1 MQTFNFPIHT
11 IEKVYPQTGV
21 GVKFGNSY
29 EFRSPSPAP
38 DQVEY
43 RLSMKGLKYFFNSN
57 GTLNRTINP
66 TRNILFLED
75 FYLAHKLH
83 AKFLYVH
90 QADGT
95 VTVRF
100 KNPLI
105 IPTAYATGR
114 GELPPFEVIL
124 ISQP

>member
-1 MQTFNFPIHT
+1 MQTFNFPMHT

-38 DQVEY
+38 DQIEY
-43 RLSMKGLKYFFNSN
+43 RLSLQGMQYYRNVGGVYD
-57 GTLNRTINP
+57 RAINP
-66 TRNILFLED
+66 TRNILRLED
-75 FYLAHKLH
+75 FYLFHKLH
-83 AKFLYVH
+83 ASFLFVH
-90 QADGT
+90 AVDGT

-105 IPTAYATGR
+105 IPTAYRTGM
-114 GELPPFEVIL
+114 GQLPPFEIL
-124 ISQP
+124 LTSQP